1 MQDQPRKELVTST
14 PGSKTGSALQASLL
28 AAKQELTVIR
38 ATDALWHAKISL
50 EVLLWATASAAGDGI
65 LTSASLL
72 ANMQV
77 ATSAERMRCVSAWY
91 GISLMEYETDHF
103 FYRTACA

>member
-1 MQDQPRKELVTST
+1 VTST

-28 AAKQELTVIR
+28 AAKQELMVTR
-38 ATDALWHAKISL
+38 ATDALWHAKILL
-50 EVLLWATASAAGDGI
+50 EVLLWAIASAAGDGT
-65 LTSASLL
+65 LTSVSLL

-77 ATSAERMRCVSAWY
+77 ATSAEQMRCVSTWY
-91 GISLMEYETDHF
+91 GVSLLKYETDHF

>member
-1 MQDQPRKELVTST
+1 MLGRLKREPVMPT
-14 PGSKTGSALQASLL
+14 PGSRTGSAHRAMPPVVE
-28 AAKQELTVIR
+28 QELMATR
-38 ATDALWHAKISL
+38 ATDALWHAKILL
-50 EVLLWATASAAGDGI
+50 EVLLWAIASAAGDGT

-91 GISLMEYETDHF
+91 GVSLLKYETDHF